1 MISDTWQRHEQFA
14 TEAMRQK
21 LEEKMVEGKF
31 LLGSG
36 PEDNST
42 EKTRRMRLHRVSEE
56 VMQNGCLSLKE
67 APLGRVNRASL
78 EIRDTSKVCRGV

>member
-1 MISDTWQRHEQFA
+1 VAERHAPFA
-14 TEAMRQK
+14 TDALGQK

-31 LLGSG
+31 VLGSG

-56 VMQNGCLSLKE
+56 VMQNVCLSLKE

-78 EIRDTSKVCRGV
+78 EMRDTSKVCRGV